1 MKAILLAIALIL
13 SAPVMANHG
22 DHGGGDGGSGTFD
35 RAMQKND
42 AAMAAYRA
50 GK

>member
-1 MKAILLAIALIL
+1 MKFIVMMFALIL
-13 SAPVMANHG
+13 STGVMANHG
-22 DHGGGDGGSGTFD
+22 DHGGGDGGSGTFE

-50 GK
+50 NK